1 MNDKTEIRFR
11 ARYRDFREGFVHG
24 VGWSFGVSIG
34 FVLVSTLL
42 VVVFNTL
49 GGLPLVGKGIASIVG
64 VTQESLLTRSVV
76 APR

>member
-1 MNDKTEIRFR
+1 MNEKTEVKFR
-11 ARYRDFREGFVHG
+11 ARYKDFQEGFVHG

-49 GGLPLVGKGIASIVG
+49 GGLPLVGKGIASIVE
-64 VTQESLLTRSVV
+64 VTQESLLTRSIV

>member
-49 GGLPLVGKGIASIVG
+49 GGLPLAGITSH
-64 VTQESLLTRSVV
+64 SLGCCTAVDVSL
-76 APR
+76 